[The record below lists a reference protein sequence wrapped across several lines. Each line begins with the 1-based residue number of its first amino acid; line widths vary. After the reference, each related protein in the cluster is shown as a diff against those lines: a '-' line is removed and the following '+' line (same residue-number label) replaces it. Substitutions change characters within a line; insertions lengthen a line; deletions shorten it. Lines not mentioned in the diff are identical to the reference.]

1 MWAFIW
7 RGGAYIRI
15 SLVGCGGGGGFGYRH
30 LLVLNKLFE
39 TPQSTEEEKAA
50 ILPRDK

>member
-15 SLVGCGGGGGFGYRH
+15 SLVGWGGGGYRH
-30 LLVLNKLFE
+30 LLVLSKLFE